1 MTIDW
6 IWANLPQVW
15 TLLLNHIWLTL
26 IPTAIGLV
34 IAVPLGWWAHRSQ
47 RGGVVII
54 GAAGLLYTVPS
65 LALFILLPAILG
77 TRILDPLNVVIALT
91 VYTLAL
97 LVRVVSDGLG
107 SVPHETVAAAEA
119 MGYRGWQR
127 LLLVELPVAVPVII
141 AGLRVAIVSN
151 VSIVTM
157 AALIGI
163 PQLGTLFTQG
173 FHLRLF
179 VPLVLGIVLCVVLA
193 VIFDQLLIRTGRIM
207 TPWRRKEV
215 SE

>member
-1 MTIDW
+1 MNSGW
-6 IWANLPQVW
+6 IWANLPQIW
-15 TLLLNHIWLTL
+15 TLFVNHIWLTL
-26 IPTAIGLV
+26 IPTVLGLIIAI
-34 IAVPLGWWAHRSQ
+34 PLGWWAHRSR
-47 RGGVVII
+47 RGGAVIV
-54 GAAGLLYTVPS
+54 GTAGLLYTIPS

-77 TRILDPLNVVIALT
+77 TRILDPLNVIIALT
-91 VYTLAL
+91 IYTVAL

-127 LLLVELPVAVPVII
+127 LLLVELPVAIPVII
-141 AGLRVAIVSN
+141 AGLRVAVVSN

-173 FHLRLF
+173 FQLRLF
-179 VPLVLGIVLCVVLA
+179 VPLILGIALCVLLA
-193 VIFDQLLIRTGRIM
+193 VVFDQLLIHIGRIT
-207 TPWRRKEV
+207 TPWRRKDV
-215 SE
+215 PA

>member
-1 MTIDW
+1 VNLDW
-6 IWANLPQVW
+6 IRANLEQIA
-15 TLLLNHIWLTL
+15 TLFVNHVWLTL
-26 IPTAIGLV
+26 IPTIIGLLV
-34 IAVPLGWWAHRSQ
+34 AIPLGWWAHRSR
-47 RGGVVII
+47 RGGAVII
-54 GAAGLLYTVPS
+54 GVSGLLYTIPS
-65 LALFILLPAILG
+65 LALFILLPAVLG

-91 VYTLAL
+91 VYTVAL
-97 LVRVVSDGLG
+97 LVRVVADGLG

-127 LLLVELPVAVPVII
+127 LMLEEIPVAVPVII

-173 FHLRLF
+173 FQLRLF
-179 VPLVLGIVLCVVLA
+179 VPLITGILLCVLLA
-193 VIFDQLLIRTGRIM
+193 VVFDRLLVWIGRIT
-207 TPWRRKEV
+207 TPWRRKDV
-215 SE
+215 LA